1 MTSGSNWRHLSRP
14 ETEGATISA
23 TCRARHSIRLN
34 LNLEFTHVTSPID
47 GRVSRQRVNIG
58 NLVQAD
64 STQLTTIVSIDPI
77 YAYFSMDELAA
88 LRYQRL
94 PPGRETCQF
103 SRWHRSLSIFSC
115 RMKQGFIM
123 REPSIFRITLSTR
136 RPVRSSSGHHLFSI
150 KSMRRWPHGS
160 A

>member
-1 MTSGSNWRHLSRP
+1 LSNQALD
-14 ETEGATISA
+14 
-23 TCRARHSIRLN
+23 RLN

-64 STQLTTIVSIDPI
+64 STPLTTIVSIDPI

-94 PPGRETCQF
+94 LREWKFASSQDGTGPC
-103 SRWHRSLSIFSC
+103 LSSVA
-115 RMKQGFIM
+115 G
-123 REPSIFRITLSTR
+123 
-136 RPVRSSSGHHLFSI
+136 
-150 KSMRRWPHGS
+150 
-160 A
+160 